1 MLKLTRVSK
10 EFDGVLALDQV
21 SLEVEEGVFLCLVGP
36 NRCGKTTLLRLIAG
50 LDRPTGG
57 EIWLNGQRVEGPGP
71 DRGFVFQE
79 YALFPWRTVTQNIA
93 FGLELR
99 GLGRAE
105 RQRVVKHYLEL
116 VGLRDY
122 ADYYPSS
129 LSGGSRQL
137 VAIARALANDPRII
151 LMDEPFAALDA
162 QTRNHMQERLLDIW
176 QRERKTILF
185 VTHNVDEA
193 VFLADRIAVMS
204 RRPGH
209 ILEVVSVDLPRPR
222 VRTSVEFN
230 AIREH
235 LLSLLTRE
243 ILLERGSC

>member
-21 SLEVEEGVFLCLVGP
+21 SLEVEEGVFLYLVGP

-57 EIWLNGQRVEGPGP
+57 EIWVNGRRVKEPGP

-79 YALFPWRTVTQNIA
+79 YVLFPWRTVAQNIA
-93 FGLELR
+93 FGLELK
-99 GLGRAE
+99 GLKRRE
-105 RQRVVKHYLEL
+105 QQRVVQHYLEL
-116 VGLRDY
+116 IGLTGY
-122 ADYYPSS
+122 ADYYPAS
-129 LSGGSRQL
+129 LSGGSKQL
-137 VAIARALANDPRII
+137 VAIGRALANDPHII
-151 LMDEPFAALDA
+151 LMDEPFASLDA

-204 RRPGH
+204 PRPGR
-209 ILEVVSVDLPRPR
+209 IVETVSVELPRPR
-222 VRTSVEFN
+222 VRTGGEFN
-230 AIREH
+230 SLREH
-235 LLSLLTRE
+235 ILGLLTQE
-243 ILLERGSC
+243 IQIEP